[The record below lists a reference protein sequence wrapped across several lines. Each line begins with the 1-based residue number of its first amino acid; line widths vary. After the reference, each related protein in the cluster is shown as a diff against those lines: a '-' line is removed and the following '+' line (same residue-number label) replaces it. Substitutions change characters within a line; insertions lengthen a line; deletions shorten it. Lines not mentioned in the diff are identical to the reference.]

1 MPEIEIRHVIQDD
14 LPEMITINHSYI
26 TDSVLKLELIQEENS
41 IRVEFRNGHLP
52 REMTIQYPRN
62 EEELLLSWQK
72 STSMLVGRIKDQI
85 VSYIGIEELRPSGIV
100 KVKDIVVAGSNRRQ
114 GIASGLLLATENWA
128 SKRNNS
134 IVILEMQMKN
144 SPMINLSRKL
154 GYSFSGFQ
162 NCYFPNHDLA
172 IFFEKHIG

>member
-14 LPEMITINHSYI
+14 LSEMIAIDHSYL
-26 TDSVLKLELIQEENS
+26 TDHVLKMELIQEENS
-41 IRVEFRNGHLP
+41 IRVEFRNSRLP
-52 REMTIQYPRN
+52 REMTIQYPRS
-62 EEELLLSWQK
+62 EEDLLTSWQK
-72 STSMLVGRIKDQI
+72 STSILVGRIKGKI
-85 VSYIGIEELRPSGIV
+85 VSYIGIEEMRPSGIV
-100 KVKDIVVAGSNRRQ
+100 KVNDLVVANLNRRH
-114 GIASGLLLATENWA
+114 GIASGLILATENWA

-144 SPMINLSRKL
+144 NPMINLSRKL

-172 IFFEKHIG
+172 LFFEKHIG